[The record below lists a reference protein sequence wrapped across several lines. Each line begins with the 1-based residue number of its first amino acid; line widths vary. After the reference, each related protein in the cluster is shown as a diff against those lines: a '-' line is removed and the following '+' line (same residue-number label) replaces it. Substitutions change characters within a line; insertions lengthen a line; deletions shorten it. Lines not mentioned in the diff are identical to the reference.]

1 MEKHKGEKPFEC
13 AQCDYRRLPHM
24 QLHTGEKPY
33 KRFLWLLDN
42 SYAPNIV
49 YKSKIIIKYD
59 YKTTII
65 VFKILELHHKGKKS
79 LEYPERVYRNS
90 KQCKFE
96 QCMKTNTTYT
106 QEGTCLTPCVIIL
119 HYLCLVEYYLY
130 YFLFST
136 RVSSPVVCVVL
147 IHCTIYFLLLYSW
160 R

>member
-24 QLHTGEKPY
+24 QLHTGDKPY
-33 KRFLWLLDN
+33 KRSLWFLVN
-42 SYAPNIV
+42 N
-49 YKSKIIIKYD
+49 
-59 YKTTII
+59 
-65 VFKILELHHKGKKS
+65 
-79 LEYPERVYRNS
+79 
-90 KQCKFE
+90 
-96 QCMKTNTTYT
+96 TYT

-136 RVSSPVVCVVL
+136 SVSSPVVYVVF
-147 IHCTIYFLLLYSW
+147 IHCIIYFLQRYPW